1 MHSCNI
7 QPSAVI
13 IGLDMET
20 YTVME
25 GGSVNVTV
33 AVDVSSLTDGVSV
46 DFTVTLTV
54 SGTAGELQCK
64 SQYHI
69 ASVLC
74 GTCTVQT
81 RDKVYE
87 ALPRSSLALTAVAPC
102 LNRGSASFRPR
113 LRLVQTA
120 VGPRL
125 DRVRCYS
132 KRVHVLRETRSFAPL
147 AGT

>member
-25 GGSVNVTV
+25 GGSVVVTV
-33 AVDVSSLTDGVSV
+33 AVDGTLADGVSV
-46 DFTVTLTV
+46 DFTVTLTA

-64 SQYHI
+64 SQYHT

-74 GTCTVQT
+74 GTCIYT
-81 RDKVYE
+81 
-87 ALPRSSLALTAVAPC
+87 C
-102 LNRGSASFRPR
+102 I
-113 LRLVQTA
+113 
-120 VGPRL
+120 
-125 DRVRCYS
+125 
-132 KRVHVLRETRSFAPL
+132 
-147 AGT
+147 

>member
-33 AVDVSSLTDGVSV
+33 EVNGTLADGVSV
-46 DFTVTLTV
+46 AFTVTLMTA

-64 SQYHI
+64 SPYRS

-74 GTCTVQT
+74 GTCTH
-81 RDKVYE
+81 VYI
-87 ALPRSSLALTAVAPC
+87 
-102 LNRGSASFRPR
+102 
-113 LRLVQTA
+113 
-120 VGPRL
+120 
-125 DRVRCYS
+125 
-132 KRVHVLRETRSFAPL
+132 
-147 AGT
+147 

>member
-25 GGSVNVTV
+25 GGSVVVTV
-33 AVDVSSLTDGVSV
+33 AVNGTLADGVA
-46 DFTVTLTV
+46 FTVTLTA

-64 SQYHI
+64 SPYRS

-74 GTCTVQT
+74 GTCTH
-81 RDKVYE
+81 VYI
-87 ALPRSSLALTAVAPC
+87 
-102 LNRGSASFRPR
+102 
-113 LRLVQTA
+113 
-120 VGPRL
+120 
-125 DRVRCYS
+125 
-132 KRVHVLRETRSFAPL
+132 
-147 AGT
+147 